1 MVLKIVQRHTVLLK
15 NTKHLPPVFP
25 TIFFFNFAS
34 VFAFAPAVESD
45 EANVQVWLTF
55 SDDNEYSLA
64 WSQFLFDSN
73 TRVISEKGFAYSAF

>member
-1 MVLKIVQRHTVLLK
+1 M
-15 NTKHLPPVFP
+15 
-25 TIFFFNFAS
+25 
-34 VFAFAPAVESD
+34 FAFALAVESD

>member
-1 MVLKIVQRHTVLLK
+1 MVLKIVQRHTILLK

-25 TIFFFNFAS
+25 IFFLNFSS
-34 VFAFAPAVESD
+34 VFAYAPAVESD